1 MTGVS
6 KTFPYRQIHIL
17 YILQRDFQLKI
28 VLLWY
33 VSWWRKDQYMEIQS
47 ALSKDFEK
55 ILCLHRNL
63 WPHGKS
69 EMCVVRN
76 IKHYHQFLLIAEKL
90 FWALPLA
97 SLGESSISDN
107 VWLAFRHFWNWV
119 FLSISRSTLNC
130 SNAFYVYFETCSN
143 KHQHWH
149 QHQYWHRPW
158 RHLHTSNKRPDKA
171 RQKAHNNLVPYI
183 LTLVHCIGYS
193 PLAYL

>member
-1 MTGVS
+1 M
-6 KTFPYRQIHIL
+6 
-17 YILQRDFQLKI
+17 
-28 VLLWY
+28 
-33 VSWWRKDQYMEIQS
+33 SWWRKDQYMEIQS

-63 WPHGKS
+63 WPHGKR
-69 EMCVVRN
+69 EMYVVRN

-107 VWLAFRHFWNWV
+107 EWLAFRHFWNRV

-130 SNAFYVYFETCSN
+130 SNAFCVYFETCST

-149 QHQYWHRPW
+149 QHQYWHRPR
-158 RHLHTSNKRPDKA
+158 RHLHSSNKRPDKA

-183 LTLVHCIGYS
+183 LTLVMS
-193 PLAYL
+193 TV